1 MEENK
6 DVEKKSHTGAKV
18 FLVLLLMIGCLV
30 LGYYLSNSGIVNIDL
45 GKSDKKEVSDKSKKT
60 TKSDSKECEEAL
72 EVSSN
77 EAIDLF
83 SKMTSA
89 EGYYCGFFKMFTD
102 KKVTVDS
109 IDPKDVS
116 KIVLRSL
123 YRKYNRTDE
132 GSTYTKDEVDAM
144 VKEIF
149 GKDYKYT
156 HGTIEGA
163 CPAFTYD
170 EASQT
175 YKVGVHACGGTCGPS
190 SLAQVV
196 KAVKTSNGIDLYVRM
211 IFAEDQSIIMT
222 KQNISDVNYYSDFA
236 RTNKLDLVRDQY
248 GRVAETLA
256 NYAKGSLYKMTFEL
270 EDGNYIFKSSESVT
284 G

>member
-1 MEENK
+1 MSEE
-6 DVEKKSHTGAKV
+6 VVEEKKHTGVKV
-18 FLVLLLMIGCLV
+18 LLVLLLMVGCLV

-45 GKSDKKEVSDKSKKT
+45 GKSDKKEVNDKNKKT
-60 TKSDSKECEEAL
+60 TKTDSKECEEAL
-72 EVSSN
+72 EVSSS
-77 EAIDLF
+77 EVIDLF

-89 EGYYCGFFKMFTD
+89 EGYYCGFFKMFID

-109 IDPKDVS
+109 IDAKDVS

-132 GSTYTKDEVDAM
+132 GSTYTKAEVDAM

-170 EASQT
+170 EATQT
-175 YKVGVHACGGTCGPS
+175 YKVGVHACGGTCGPTS
-190 SLAQVV
+190 FAQVV
-196 KAVKTSNGIDLYVRM
+196 KAIKTSKEIDLYVRV
-211 IFAEDQSIIMT
+211 IFAEDQSIIIT
-222 KQNISDVNYYSDFA
+222 KQNASEVNYYSDFA
-236 RTNKLDLVRDQY
+236 RTNKLDVARDQF
-248 GRVAETLA
+248 GKA
-256 NYAKGSLYKMTFEL
+256 NEIPDNWAKGSLYKMVFEL
-270 EDGNYIFKSSESVT
+270 EDGNYVFKSSEEVK
-284 G
+284 